1 MLKALEKL
9 GQIIL
14 IERVYK
20 EMSKTKQKS
29 TAAKNAAVFFIVFT
43 LLLALVC
50 AGLKIVFK
58 NDNVTPSVLGYSV
71 FIQRNDNMNDIP
83 KDSLV
88 FAING
93 SLDPSKLGN
102 AVLCENVD
110 SRAGVVRLLDIQA
123 NENGVDYLVCYDKI
137 PEKTYKISTKDV
149 VGEAKTSFP
158 TLGKVIVFATN
169 WIGMGIIIAVPLLI
183 LLVVELICGI
193 VAVSKS
199 KAYTASEPP
208 VKPSDVDY
216 DDVVHNNQ
224 FLSGKESF
232 NESKYSYSQTSDT
245 TQVKSE
251 DIISLEKTQPI
262 PVQDIAQKAEQQ
274 KIEPVQPAKTEQPE
288 KLEVL
293 EKTVEQPKTEPPKIE
308 EDNSLKLNL
317 DDYKLSSLDEPKT
330 NSRITIDELKKAKTS
345 NSSISDLV
353 KLAEE
358 QEARLKR
365 SINKK

>member
-1 MLKALEKL
+1 MA
-9 GQIIL
+9 
-14 IERVYK
+14 
-20 EMSKTKQKS
+20 KTKQKS

-43 LLLALVC
+43 LMLALVC
-50 AGLKIVFK
+50 AGLKVVFK
-58 NDNVTPSVLGYSV
+58 NDNVTPSVLGYSF

-83 KDSLV
+83 KNSLV

-110 SRAGVVRLLDIQA
+110 SKAGVVRLLDIQA

-169 WIGMGIIIAVPLLI
+169 WIGMGIILAVPLLL

-193 VAVSKS
+193 AAASKS
-199 KAYTASEPP
+199 KAYSSEEPQ
-208 VKPSDVDY
+208 VKSSVDY
-216 DDVVHNNQ
+216 DDVVHNSQ
-224 FLSGKESF
+224 FLNGRESF

-245 TQVKSE
+245 ASVKSE
-251 DIISLEKTQPI
+251 DIVPLEKTQSI
-262 PVQDIAQKAEQQ
+262 PVQKPDLQPAAPTVQPVKTETEVPSAKAE
-274 KIEPVQPAKTEQPE
+274 EPAKPDE
-288 KLEVL
+288 KPVPA
-293 EKTVEQPKTEPPKIE
+293 PK
-308 EDNSLKLNL
+308 EDSSLKLNL
-317 DDYKLSSLDEPKT
+317 DDYKFSSIDEPET
-330 NSRITIDELKKAKTS
+330 DSRITIEELKKAKSS
-345 NSSISDLV
+345 NLAISDLV
-353 KLAEE
+353 KLMEE